1 MTWVFEV
8 FEMSKM
14 PSDFDYVIFVEAR
27 TYASALRKAKAATP
41 EGWEFAPPRYG
52 SGLMVR

>member
-8 FEMSKM
+8 FEMSKV

-27 TYASALRKAKAATP
+27 TYASALRKAKAATL
-41 EGWEFAPPRYG
+41 RDG
-52 SGLMVR
+52 SLHHLDMGQG